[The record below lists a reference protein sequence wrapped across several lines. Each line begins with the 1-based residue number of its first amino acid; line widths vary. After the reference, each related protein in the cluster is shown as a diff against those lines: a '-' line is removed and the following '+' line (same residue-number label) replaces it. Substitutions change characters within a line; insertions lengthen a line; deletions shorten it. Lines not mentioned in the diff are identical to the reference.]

1 MRIDFPDRIDPLI
14 IEGAPELSY
23 AFVGLS
29 FLLPYLEPY
38 LIRTMKAARPRVTEP
53 ALLADLD
60 AFNRQEGQHYR
71 QHRAF
76 NAAVRRAGFP
86 ELERFEREIEADYA
100 RFTRRRSLAWNLA
113 FAEGFEA
120 MTTASARFS
129 LEMGLEGMH
138 PAARDLFAWHLI
150 EELEHRT
157 VAFEVYEHVCG
168 SYGLRLRVGA
178 YAQWHTLRFAA
189 RVALHLGRRK
199 RDDFERCGGWPA
211 WARRQGRLSADLL
224 RGMVPKWL
232 RTFAPGYTPREIEL
246 PPQAVALGEHYARLA
261 AGGA

>member
-1 MRIDFPDRIDPLI
+1 MRIQFPERIDPLL
-14 IEGAPELSY
+14 IENEPELSY

-38 LIRTMKAARPRVTEP
+38 LIRTMRAARPRISDPV
-53 ALLADLD
+53 LLDQLD
-60 AFNRQEGQHYR
+60 AFNGQEGQHYR

-76 NAAVRRAGFP
+76 NAAIRRAGFP
-86 ELERFEREIEADYA
+86 ELERYEREVEGDYA
-100 RFTRRRSLAWNLA
+100 RFSRTRSLAWNLA

-129 LEMGLEGMH
+129 LEMGLSDMQ
-138 PAARDLFAWHLI
+138 PAARDLFGWHLV

-168 SYGLRLRVGA
+168 SYVRRLRIGT
-178 YAQWHTLRFAA
+178 YAQWHTLRFAT
-189 RVALHLGRRK
+189 RVALHLGRRR
-199 RDDFERCGGWPA
+199 RDVFARCGGWPG
-211 WARRQGRLSADLL
+211 WTRRQGRLLRDLG
-224 RGMVPKWL
+224 RGMLPKWA

-246 PPQAVALGEHYARLA
+246 PAAAVALGAHYSARSS
-261 AGGA
+261 AGA